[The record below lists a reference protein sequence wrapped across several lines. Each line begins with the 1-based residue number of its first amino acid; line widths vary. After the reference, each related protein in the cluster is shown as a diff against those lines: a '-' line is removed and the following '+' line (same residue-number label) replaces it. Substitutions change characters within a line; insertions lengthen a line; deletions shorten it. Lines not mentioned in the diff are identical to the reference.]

1 MSTFKQ
7 FSELIEV
14 AKLNGF
20 SFDQKFFELL
30 QRMSVS
36 EKFTALKETVEVSLL
51 KAKDRILFSDTLSEL
66 LDYLVDPERN
76 DKLNRIYRDFIC
88 LEEMRSFIA
97 VDSIHVT
104 FRGDD
109 LDLYDKKPEK
119 PNFNENPLEKLF
131 DCFRKNM
138 IFSCK
143 TMFNRMVKEQG
154 CGCVT
159 ENTQPIG
166 TLKEQITEVMKEF
179 GEMKDVTETK
189 SNVMEQKVRKEDL
202 KKRESSVLAKMERL
216 SFSID

>member
-76 DKLNRIYRDFIC
+76 DKLNRIY
-88 LEEMRSFIA
+88 
-97 VDSIHVT
+97 
-104 FRGDD
+104 
-109 LDLYDKKPEK
+109 
-119 PNFNENPLEKLF
+119 KL
-131 DCFRKNM
+131 
-138 IFSCK
+138 
-143 TMFNRMVKEQG
+143 
-154 CGCVT
+154 
-159 ENTQPIG
+159 
-166 TLKEQITEVMKEF
+166 
-179 GEMKDVTETK
+179 
-189 SNVMEQKVRKEDL
+189 
-202 KKRESSVLAKMERL
+202 
-216 SFSID
+216 